1 MIEVQKE
8 TAVQRQSKS
17 ETPRASSGDFAWV
30 RPQETMNTSAHH
42 PSIAAE
48 RGPMKLIRWGDIW
61 SSLRAVKIRGH
72 GEMIEVFY
80 ETLFKEAVF
89 DDDGPW
95 SLEQTRRNE
104 CRPDD

>member
-1 MIEVQKE
+1 
-8 TAVQRQSKS
+8 
-17 ETPRASSGDFAWV
+17 
-30 RPQETMNTSAHH
+30 MNISAHY

-80 ETLFKEAVF
+80 ETLFKEAII
-89 DDDGPW
+89 DDDSEWCQAPAN
-95 SLEQTRRNE
+95 RNYGSIA
-104 CRPDD
+104 D